1 MCGIAGIIKL
11 NTNDGSLE
19 AKIEKMQTGLK
30 HRGPD
35 DAGIYISTDKQAAL
49 AHTRLSILDLS
60 SAGHQP
66 MSTSDGRYSI
76 TFNGEIY
83 NFQELR
89 ENLISQG
96 EKFHSQTDTEV
107 ILKLYQRIG
116 SDCVQHLRGMF
127 AFAIWDDLEKTCFL
141 ARDPLGIKPL
151 YYYQLG
157 TTLVF
162 ASELRAVLASGLP
175 AINMSVEGLYG
186 YLTTGSVPEPY
197 TLIADIHCLPAG
209 NWLYWQNGNTTKKQY
224 WQINFT
230 PEAISPPEAEEI
242 VRKALLDSIQHHFI
256 SDVPVG
262 IFLSGG
268 IDSTTILALATQ
280 TQQSQLS
287 TYSITFAESEFNEGE
302 LAQKIA
308 NHFGAKH
315 TEYQVT
321 SSFAKSILPDFLA
334 AIDQPSI
341 DGFNTFCV
349 SKVAHD
355 NGMKVVLSGLGGDE
369 IFGGYQS
376 FQKVPQMVEWG
387 KKLNTLPFLRTG
399 LGLGLERWGTSPKIK
414 RLGDF
419 LKQPPTFASAYNTFR
434 GIFSHQEACMII
446 NQLSISIPILPPLVP
461 PYQGGKPESSPLPL
475 ARGGL
480 GWGSTPQEACII
492 INQLSTSI
500 PILPPLV
507 PPYQG
512 GKPESSSLPSVPF
525 QEGKPESSPL
535 PLARGGLGWGSTPQE
550 ACIIINQLS
559 TSIPILPPLV
569 PPYQGGKPE
578 SSSLPSVPFQEGKPE
593 SIPVLPPLVPPYQG
607 GKPESSSL
615 PSVPF
620 QEGKPES
627 SPLPLA
633 RGGLGWGSTPED
645 EVSFLEL
652 SGYMRNQL
660 LRDSDIMS
668 MNWGLEL
675 RVPFVDKNLLEAV
688 APIPSNIRL
697 AQGKKLLTQAI
708 TEIPDWVVNRPK
720 KGFSFP
726 FENWMN
732 SEFGDYFHNVH
743 QNLNIPPNIPLNPW
757 YRRWSLAILNHWW
770 EQINS

>member
-1 MCGIAGIIKL
+1 MCGIAGIIGF
-11 NTNDGSLE
+11 NDYDNQLK
-19 AKIEKMQTGLK
+19 AKIKKMQTALQ

-35 DAGIYISTDKQAAL
+35 DAGIYVSTDKQAAL

-60 SAGHQP
+60 PAGHQP
-66 MSTSDGRYSI
+66 MSSNDNRYHI

-107 ILKLYQRIG
+107 ILKLYQKIG
-116 SDCVQHLRGMF
+116 FNCVQHLRGMF

-209 NWLYWQNGNTTKKQY
+209 NWLYWQNGNITKKQY

-230 PEAISPPEAEEI
+230 PEAISPPEAREI

-280 TQQSQLS
+280 TQKSQLS
-287 TYSITFAESEFNEGE
+287 TYSIAFAESEFNEGE

-387 KKLNTLPFLRTG
+387 KKLNRLPFLRTG

-419 LKQPPTFASAYNTFR
+419 LKQPPTFAAAYNTFR
-434 GIFSHQEACMII
+434 SIFSHQEACLII

-461 PYQGGKPESSPLPL
+461 PDQGGKPES
-475 ARGGL
+475 
-480 GWGSTPQEACII
+480 
-492 INQLSTSI
+492 
-500 PILPPLV
+500 
-507 PPYQG
+507 
-512 GKPESSSLPSVPF
+512 ESSSVP
-525 QEGKPESSPL
+525 L
-535 PLARGGLGWGSTPQE
+535 
-550 ACIIINQLS
+550 
-559 TSIPILPPLV
+559 
-569 PPYQGGKPE
+569 
-578 SSSLPSVPFQEGKPE
+578 VPFQEGKPE
-593 SIPVLPPLVPPYQG
+593 SIPIFPPLVPPDQG
-607 GKPESSSL
+607 GKPESESSSL
-615 PSVPF
+615 P
-620 QEGKPES
+620 
-627 SPLPLA
+627 LL

-652 SGYMRNQL
+652 SRYMRNQL

-675 RVPFVDKNLLEAV
+675 RVPFVDKTLLETV

-708 TEIPDWVVNRPK
+708 TEIPDWVINRPK

-732 SEFGDYFHNVH
+732 SEFGDYFHHVH
-743 QNLNIPPNIPLNPW
+743 QNLNIPLNIPLKPW

>member
-1 MCGIAGIIKL
+1 MCGIAGVIKL
-11 NTNDGSLE
+11 NTDDGSLE
-19 AKIEKMQTGLK
+19 AKIEKMQTSLK

-60 SAGHQP
+60 AAGHQP
-66 MSTSDGRYSI
+66 MSTTDNRYHI

-107 ILKLYQRIG
+107 ILKLYQKIG
-116 SDCVQHLRGMF
+116 FNCVQHLRGMF

-197 TLIADIHCLPAG
+197 TLITDIHCLPAG
-209 NWLYWQNGNTTKKQY
+209 NWLYWHNGNTTKKQY
-224 WQINFT
+224 WQISFT

-287 TYSITFAESEFNEGE
+287 TYSIAFAESEFNEGE

-355 NGMKVVLSGLGGDE
+355 HNMKVVLSGLGGDE
-369 IFGGYQS
+369 IFGGYKS

-414 RLGDF
+414 RLGGF

-461 PYQGGKPESSPLPL
+461 PYQGGKPE
-475 ARGGL
+475 
-480 GWGSTPQEACII
+480 
-492 INQLSTSI
+492 
-500 PILPPLV
+500 
-507 PPYQG
+507 
-512 GKPESSSLPSVPF
+512 PESSS
-525 QEGKPESSPL
+525 
-535 PLARGGLGWGSTPQE
+535 
-550 ACIIINQLS
+550 
-559 TSIPILPPLV
+559 
-569 PPYQGGKPE
+569 
-578 SSSLPSVPFQEGKPE
+578 
-593 SIPVLPPLVPPYQG
+593 
-607 GKPESSSL
+607 
-615 PSVPF
+615 
-620 QEGKPES
+620 
-627 SPLPLA
+627 LPLA

-652 SGYMRNQL
+652 SRYMRNQL

-675 RVPFVDKNLLEAV
+675 RVPFVDKTLLEAV

-732 SEFGDYFHNVH
+732 SEFGDYFDNVH
-743 QNLNIPPNIPLNPW
+743 QNLNIPLNIPLNPW

>member
-1 MCGIAGIIKL
+1 MCGIAGIIRL
-11 NTNDGSLE
+11 DNYDNQLE
-19 AKIEKMQTGLK
+19 TKIEKMQTAIK

-35 DAGIYISTDKQAAL
+35 DAGIYVSTDKQAAL

-60 SAGHQP
+60 PAGHQP
-66 MSTSDGRYSI
+66 MSSNDNRYHI

-83 NFQELR
+83 NFQQLR
-89 ENLISQG
+89 QNLISQG

-107 ILKLYQRIG
+107 ILKLYQKIG

-209 NWLYWQNGNTTKKQY
+209 NWLYWQNGDTTKKQY

-287 TYSITFAESEFNEGE
+287 TYSIAFAESEFNEGK

-321 SSFAKSILPDFLA
+321 SSFAKNILPDFLT

-376 FQKVPQMVEWG
+376 FQKLPQMVQWR
-387 KKLNTLPFLRTG
+387 KKLQILPFLSTG
-399 LGLGLERWGTSPKIK
+399 LGIGLNRWGNSPKMQ

-419 LKQPPTFASAYNTFR
+419 LQQPPSFNAAYRTFR
-434 GIFSHQEACMII
+434 GIFSHQEACIII
-446 NQLSISIPILPPLVP
+446 NQLSITIPILPPLVP
-461 PYQGGKPESSPLPL
+461 PYQGKL
-475 ARGGL
+475 
-480 GWGSTPQEACII
+480 
-492 INQLSTSI
+492 
-500 PILPPLV
+500 
-507 PPYQG
+507 
-512 GKPESSSLPSVPF
+512 ESSS
-525 QEGKPESSPL
+525 
-535 PLARGGLGWGSTPQE
+535 
-550 ACIIINQLS
+550 
-559 TSIPILPPLV
+559 
-569 PPYQGGKPE
+569 
-578 SSSLPSVPFQEGKPE
+578 
-593 SIPVLPPLVPPYQG
+593 
-607 GKPESSSL
+607 
-615 PSVPF
+615 
-620 QEGKPES
+620 
-627 SPLPLA
+627 LPLA

-675 RVPFVDKNLLEAV
+675 RVPFVDKTLLEAV
-688 APIPSNIRL
+688 APISSNIRL

-708 TEIPDWVVNRPK
+708 TEIPDWVINRPK

-726 FENWMN
+726 FESWMN
-732 SEFGDYFHNVH
+732 SEFGDDFHNVHQNH

>member
-1 MCGIAGIIKL
+1 MCGIAGIIRL
-11 NTNDGSLE
+11 NTNNGRLE
-19 AKIEKMQTGLK
+19 AKIEKMQTALK

-60 SAGHQP
+60 AAGHQP
-66 MSTSDGRYSI
+66 MSTTDNRYHI

-141 ARDPLGIKPL
+141 ARDHLGIKPL

-175 AINMSVEGLYG
+175 AINMSLEGLYG

-197 TLIADIHCLPAG
+197 TLIADIYCLSAG
-209 NWLYWQNGNTTKKQY
+209 NWLYWQNVNITKKQY

-230 PEAISPPEAEEI
+230 PEKISPPEAREI

-280 TQQSQLS
+280 TQKSQLS

-321 SSFAKSILPDFLA
+321 SSFAKTILPDFLA

-355 NGMKVVLSGLGGDE
+355 HGMKVVLSGLGGDE

-376 FQKVPQMVEWG
+376 FQKVPQMVEWS
-387 KKLNTLPFLRTG
+387 KKLNILPFLRTG
-399 LGLGLERWGTSPKIK
+399 LGIGLESWVNSPRIK
-414 RLGDF
+414 RFGDF
-419 LKQPPTFASAYNTFR
+419 LTQTPSFASAYGTFR

-446 NQLSISIPILPPLVP
+446 NQLSISTPILPPLVP
-461 PYQGGKPESSPLPL
+461 SYQGE
-475 ARGGL
+475 
-480 GWGSTPQEACII
+480 
-492 INQLSTSI
+492 
-500 PILPPLV
+500 
-507 PPYQG
+507 
-512 GKPESSSLPSVPF
+512 KPESSSLP
-525 QEGKPESSPL
+525 
-535 PLARGGLGWGSTPQE
+535 LARGE
-550 ACIIINQLS
+550 
-559 TSIPILPPLV
+559 
-569 PPYQGGKPE
+569 
-578 SSSLPSVPFQEGKPE
+578 
-593 SIPVLPPLVPPYQG
+593 
-607 GKPESSSL
+607 
-615 PSVPF
+615 
-620 QEGKPES
+620 
-627 SPLPLA
+627 
-633 RGGLGWGSTPED
+633 LGWGSTPED

-652 SGYMRNQL
+652 SCYMRNQL
-660 LRDSDIMS
+660 LRDSDVMS

-708 TEIPDWVVNRPK
+708 TEIPDWVINRPK

-726 FENWMN
+726 FESWMN
-732 SEFGDYFHNVH
+732 SEFGDYFDNVH
-743 QNLNIPPNIPLNPW
+743 QNFNIPLNIPLKPW
-757 YRRWSLAILNHWW
+757 YRRWSLAILHHWW
-770 EQINS
+770 EQINL

>member
-1 MCGIAGIIKL
+1 MKL
-11 NTNDGSLE
+11 NTDDGSLE
-19 AKIEKMQTGLK
+19 AKIEKMQTSLK

-60 SAGHQP
+60 AAGHQP
-66 MSTSDGRYSI
+66 MSTTDNRYHI

-107 ILKLYQRIG
+107 ILKLYQKIG
-116 SDCVQHLRGMF
+116 FNCVQHLRGMF

-197 TLIADIHCLPAG
+197 TLITDIHCLPAG
-209 NWLYWQNGNTTKKQY
+209 NWLYWHNGNTTKKQY
-224 WQINFT
+224 WQISFT

-280 TQQSQLS
+280 TQKSQLS
-287 TYSITFAESEFNEGE
+287 TYSIAFAESEFNEGE

-355 NGMKVVLSGLGGDE
+355 HNMKVVLSGLGGDE
-369 IFGGYQS
+369 IFGGYKS

-387 KKLNTLPFLRTG
+387 KKLNRLPFLRTG

-414 RLGDF
+414 RLGGF

-461 PYQGGKPESSPLPL
+461 PYQGGKPEPESSSLPL
-475 ARGGL
+475 IPFQEGKPE
-480 GWGSTPQEACII
+480 ST
-492 INQLSTSI
+492 

-512 GKPESSSLPSVPF
+512 GKPES
-525 QEGKPESSPL
+525 
-535 PLARGGLGWGSTPQE
+535 
-550 ACIIINQLS
+550 
-559 TSIPILPPLV
+559 
-569 PPYQGGKPE
+569 E
-578 SSSLPSVPFQEGKPE
+578 SSS
-593 SIPVLPPLVPPYQG
+593 
-607 GKPESSSL
+607 
-615 PSVPF
+615 
-620 QEGKPES
+620 
-627 SPLPLA
+627 LPLA

-675 RVPFVDKNLLEAV
+675 RVPFVDKTLLETV

-732 SEFGDYFHNVH
+732 SEFGDYFDNVH
-743 QNLNIPPNIPLNPW
+743 QNLNIPLNIPLNPW

>member
-1 MCGIAGIIKL
+1 MCGIAGVIKL
-11 NTNDGSLE
+11 NTDDGSLE
-19 AKIEKMQTGLK
+19 AKIEKMQTSLK

-60 SAGHQP
+60 AAGHQP
-66 MSTSDGRYSI
+66 MSTTDNRYHI

-107 ILKLYQRIG
+107 ILKLYQKIG
-116 SDCVQHLRGMF
+116 FNCVQHLRGMF

-197 TLIADIHCLPAG
+197 TLITDIHCLPAG
-209 NWLYWQNGNTTKKQY
+209 NWLYWHNGNTTKKQY
-224 WQINFT
+224 WQISFT

-280 TQQSQLS
+280 TQKSQLS
-287 TYSITFAESEFNEGE
+287 TYSIAFAESEFNEGE

-355 NGMKVVLSGLGGDE
+355 HNMKVVLSGLGGDE
-369 IFGGYQS
+369 IFGGYKS

-387 KKLNTLPFLRTG
+387 KKLNRLPFLRTG

-414 RLGDF
+414 RLGGF

-461 PYQGGKPESSPLPL
+461 PYQGGKPEPESSSLPL
-475 ARGGL
+475 SPFQEGKPE
-480 GWGSTPQEACII
+480 ST
-492 INQLSTSI
+492 

-512 GKPESSSLPSVPF
+512 GKPES
-525 QEGKPESSPL
+525 
-535 PLARGGLGWGSTPQE
+535 
-550 ACIIINQLS
+550 
-559 TSIPILPPLV
+559 
-569 PPYQGGKPE
+569 E
-578 SSSLPSVPFQEGKPE
+578 SSS
-593 SIPVLPPLVPPYQG
+593 
-607 GKPESSSL
+607 
-615 PSVPF
+615 
-620 QEGKPES
+620 
-627 SPLPLA
+627 LPLA

-675 RVPFVDKNLLEAV
+675 RVPFVDKTLLETV

-708 TEIPDWVVNRPK
+708 TEIPDWVINRPK

-732 SEFGDYFHNVH
+732 SEFGDYFDNVH
-743 QNLNIPPNIPLNPW
+743 QNLNIPLNIPLNPW

>member
-11 NTNDGSLE
+11 NTNYGNLE
-19 AKIEKMQTGLK
+19 AKIEKMQTALK

-66 MSTSDGRYSI
+66 MSTSDNRYHI

-107 ILKLYQRIG
+107 ILKLYQKIG
-116 SDCVQHLRGMF
+116 FNCVQNLRGMF

-197 TLIADIHCLPAG
+197 TLITDIHCLPAG

-224 WQINFT
+224 WQISFT

-287 TYSITFAESEFNEGE
+287 TYSIAFAESEFNEGE

-355 NGMKVVLSGLGGDE
+355 HNMKVVLSGLGGDE
-369 IFGGYQS
+369 IFGGYKS

-387 KKLNTLPFLRTG
+387 KKLNRLPFLRTG

-414 RLGDF
+414 RLGGF

-461 PYQGGKPESSPLPL
+461 PYQGGKPESESSSLPL
-475 ARGGL
+475 LRGGL
-480 GWGSTPQEACII
+480 GWGSTQ
-492 INQLSTSI
+492 
-500 PILPPLV
+500 
-507 PPYQG
+507 
-512 GKPESSSLPSVPF
+512 
-525 QEGKPESSPL
+525 
-535 PLARGGLGWGSTPQE
+535 
-550 ACIIINQLS
+550 
-559 TSIPILPPLV
+559 
-569 PPYQGGKPE
+569 
-578 SSSLPSVPFQEGKPE
+578 
-593 SIPVLPPLVPPYQG
+593 
-607 GKPESSSL
+607 
-615 PSVPF
+615 
-620 QEGKPES
+620 
-627 SPLPLA
+627 
-633 RGGLGWGSTPED
+633 ED

-675 RVPFVDKNLLEAV
+675 RVPFVDKTLLETV

-708 TEIPDWVVNRPK
+708 TEIPDWVINRPK

-732 SEFGDYFHNVH
+732 SEFGDYFDNVH
-743 QNLNIPPNIPLNPW
+743 QNLNIPLNIPLNPW

>member
-1 MCGIAGIIKL
+1 MCGIAGIIRL
-11 NTNDGSLE
+11 NTNNGRLE
-19 AKIEKMQTGLK
+19 AKIEKMQTALK

-60 SAGHQP
+60 AAGHQP
-66 MSTSDGRYSI
+66 MSTTDNRYHI

-175 AINMSVEGLYG
+175 AINMSLEGLYG

-197 TLIADIHCLPAG
+197 TLIADIYCLSAG
-209 NWLYWQNGNTTKKQY
+209 NWLYWQNGNITKKQY

-230 PEAISPPEAEEI
+230 PEKISPPEAREI

-268 IDSTTILALATQ
+268 IDSTTILGLATQ
-280 TQQSQLS
+280 TQKSQLS

-321 SSFAKSILPDFLA
+321 SSFAKTILPDFLA

-355 NGMKVVLSGLGGDE
+355 HGMKVVLSGLGGDE

-376 FQKVPQMVEWG
+376 FQKVPQMVEWS
-387 KKLNTLPFLRTG
+387 KKLNILPFLRTG
-399 LGLGLERWGTSPKIK
+399 LGIGLESWGNSPRIK
-414 RLGDF
+414 RFGDF
-419 LKQPPTFASAYNTFR
+419 LTQTPSFASAYGTFR

-446 NQLSISIPILPPLVP
+446 NQLSISTPILPPLVP
-461 PYQGGKPESSPLPL
+461 PYQGKKPESSSL
-475 ARGGL
+475 
-480 GWGSTPQEACII
+480 
-492 INQLSTSI
+492 
-500 PILPPLV
+500 PLV

-512 GKPESSSLPSVPF
+512 KKPESSS
-525 QEGKPESSPL
+525 
-535 PLARGGLGWGSTPQE
+535 
-550 ACIIINQLS
+550 
-559 TSIPILPPLV
+559 
-569 PPYQGGKPE
+569 
-578 SSSLPSVPFQEGKPE
+578 
-593 SIPVLPPLVPPYQG
+593 
-607 GKPESSSL
+607 
-615 PSVPF
+615 
-620 QEGKPES
+620 
-627 SPLPLA
+627 LPLA

-652 SGYMRNQL
+652 SCYMRNQL
-660 LRDSDIMS
+660 LRDSDVMS

-708 TEIPDWVVNRPK
+708 TEIPDWVINRPK

-726 FENWMN
+726 FESWMN
-732 SEFGDYFHNVH
+732 SEFGDYFDNVH
-743 QNLNIPPNIPLNPW
+743 QNLNIPLNIPLKPW
-757 YRRWSLAILNHWW
+757 YRRWSLAILHHWW
-770 EQINS
+770 EQINL

>member
-1 MCGIAGIIKL
+1 MCGIAGVIKL
-11 NTNDGSLE
+11 NTDDGSLE
-19 AKIEKMQTGLK
+19 AKIEKMQTALK

-35 DAGIYISTDKQAAL
+35 DAGIYISTEKQAAL

-60 SAGHQP
+60 AAGHQP
-66 MSTSDGRYSI
+66 MSTTDNRYHI

-197 TLIADIHCLPAG
+197 TLIADIHCLSAG
-209 NWLYWQNGNTTKKQY
+209 NWLYWHNGNTTKKQY

-230 PEAISPPEAEEI
+230 PEAISPPEAQEI

-287 TYSITFAESEFNEGE
+287 TYSIAFAESEFNEGE
-302 LAQKIA
+302 LAEKIA

-369 IFGGYQS
+369 IFGGYKS
-376 FQKVPQMVEWG
+376 FQKVPQMVAWS
-387 KKLNTLPFLRTG
+387 KNLNRLPFLRTG
-399 LGLGLERWGTSPKIK
+399 LSLGLERWGNSLKMQ
-414 RLGDF
+414 RFGEF
-419 LKQPPTFASAYNTFR
+419 LKQPPSFASAYNTFR
-434 GIFSHQEACMII
+434 GIFSHQEACLII

-461 PYQGGKPESSPLPL
+461 PYQG
-475 ARGGL
+475 
-480 GWGSTPQEACII
+480 
-492 INQLSTSI
+492 
-500 PILPPLV
+500 
-507 PPYQG
+507 
-512 GKPESSSLPSVPF
+512 
-525 QEGKPESSPL
+525 
-535 PLARGGLGWGSTPQE
+535 
-550 ACIIINQLS
+550 
-559 TSIPILPPLV
+559 
-569 PPYQGGKPE
+569 
-578 SSSLPSVPFQEGKPE
+578 
-593 SIPVLPPLVPPYQG
+593 
-607 GKPESSSL
+607 
-615 PSVPF
+615 
-620 QEGKPES
+620 
-627 SPLPLA
+627 
-633 RGGLGWGSTPED
+633 GGLGWGSTPED

-675 RVPFVDKNLLEAV
+675 RVPFVDKTLLETV

-708 TEIPDWVVNRPK
+708 TEIPDWVINRPK

-726 FENWMN
+726 FESWMN

-743 QNLNIPPNIPLNPW
+743 QKLNIPPNIPLKPW

>member
-1 MCGIAGIIKL
+1 MCGIAGFIKL
-11 NTNDGSLE
+11 NTDDGSLE
-19 AKIEKMQTGLK
+19 AKIEKMQTSLK

-60 SAGHQP
+60 AAGHQP
-66 MSTSDGRYSI
+66 MSTTDNRYHI

-107 ILKLYQRIG
+107 ILKLYQKIG
-116 SDCVQHLRGMF
+116 FDCVQHLRGMF

-197 TLIADIHCLPAG
+197 TLITDIHCLPAG

-224 WQINFT
+224 WQISFT
-230 PEAISPPEAEEI
+230 PEAISPPEAQEI

-287 TYSITFAESEFNEGE
+287 TYSIAFAESEFNEGE

-355 NGMKVVLSGLGGDE
+355 HNMKVVLSGLGGDE
-369 IFGGYQS
+369 IFGGYKS

-414 RLGDF
+414 RLGGF
-419 LKQPPTFASAYNTFR
+419 LKQPPTFDSAYNTFR
-434 GIFSHQEACMII
+434 GNFSHQEACMII

-461 PYQGGKPESSPLPL
+461 PYQGGKPES
-475 ARGGL
+475 
-480 GWGSTPQEACII
+480 
-492 INQLSTSI
+492 
-500 PILPPLV
+500 
-507 PPYQG
+507 
-512 GKPESSSLPSVPF
+512 ESSSLPLLRV
-525 QEGKPESSPL
+525 
-535 PLARGGLGWGSTPQE
+535 
-550 ACIIINQLS
+550 
-559 TSIPILPPLV
+559 
-569 PPYQGGKPE
+569 
-578 SSSLPSVPFQEGKPE
+578 
-593 SIPVLPPLVPPYQG
+593 
-607 GKPESSSL
+607 
-615 PSVPF
+615 
-620 QEGKPES
+620 
-627 SPLPLA
+627 
-633 RGGLGWGSTPED
+633 GLGWGSTPED

-675 RVPFVDKNLLEAV
+675 RVPFVDKTLLETV

-732 SEFGDYFHNVH
+732 SEFGDYFDNVH
-743 QNLNIPPNIPLNPW
+743 QNLNIPLNIPLNPW

>member
-1 MCGIAGIIKL
+1 MCGIAGIIRL
-11 NTNDGSLE
+11 NTNNGRLE
-19 AKIEKMQTGLK
+19 AKIEKMQTALK

-60 SAGHQP
+60 AAGHQP
-66 MSTSDGRYSI
+66 MSTTDNRYHI

-141 ARDPLGIKPL
+141 ARDHLGIKPL

-175 AINMSVEGLYG
+175 AINMSLEGLYG

-197 TLIADIHCLPAG
+197 TLIADIYCLSAG
-209 NWLYWQNGNTTKKQY
+209 NWLYWQNGNITKKQY

-230 PEAISPPEAEEI
+230 PEKISPPEAREI

-280 TQQSQLS
+280 TQKSQLS

-321 SSFAKSILPDFLA
+321 SSFAKTILPDFLA

-355 NGMKVVLSGLGGDE
+355 HGMKVVLSGLGGDE

-376 FQKVPQMVEWG
+376 FQKVPQMVEWS
-387 KKLNTLPFLRTG
+387 KKLNILPFLRTG
-399 LGLGLERWGTSPKIK
+399 LGIGLESWGNSPRIK
-414 RLGDF
+414 RFGDF
-419 LKQPPTFASAYNTFR
+419 LTQTPSFASAYGTFR

-446 NQLSISIPILPPLVP
+446 NQLSISTPILPPLVP
-461 PYQGGKPESSPLPL
+461 SYQGE
-475 ARGGL
+475 
-480 GWGSTPQEACII
+480 
-492 INQLSTSI
+492 
-500 PILPPLV
+500 
-507 PPYQG
+507 
-512 GKPESSSLPSVPF
+512 KPESSSLP
-525 QEGKPESSPL
+525 
-535 PLARGGLGWGSTPQE
+535 LARGE
-550 ACIIINQLS
+550 
-559 TSIPILPPLV
+559 
-569 PPYQGGKPE
+569 
-578 SSSLPSVPFQEGKPE
+578 
-593 SIPVLPPLVPPYQG
+593 
-607 GKPESSSL
+607 
-615 PSVPF
+615 
-620 QEGKPES
+620 
-627 SPLPLA
+627 
-633 RGGLGWGSTPED
+633 LGWGSTPED

-652 SGYMRNQL
+652 SCYMRNQL
-660 LRDSDIMS
+660 LRDSDVMS

-708 TEIPDWVVNRPK
+708 TEIPDWVINRPK

-726 FENWMN
+726 FESWMN
-732 SEFGDYFHNVH
+732 SEFGDYFDNVH
-743 QNLNIPPNIPLNPW
+743 QNLNIPLNIPLKPW
-757 YRRWSLAILNHWW
+757 YRRWSLAILHHWW
-770 EQINS
+770 EQINL

>member
-1 MCGIAGIIKL
+1 MCGISGIIRL
-11 NTNDGSLE
+11 NPHDNHVE
-19 AKIEKMQTGLK
+19 KKIKRMQTALQ

-35 DAGIYISTDKQAAL
+35 DAGICISTDQQAAL

-60 SAGHQP
+60 PAGHQP

-83 NFQELR
+83 NFQQLR
-89 ENLISQG
+89 QNLIDQG

-116 SDCVQHLRGMF
+116 ADCIHHLRGMF
-127 AFAIWDDLEKTCFL
+127 AFAIWDDWEKTCFL

-151 YYYQLG
+151 YYWQSG

-175 AINMSVEGLYG
+175 GVNLSPEGLYG

-197 TLIADIHCLPAG
+197 TLIADIHCLAAG
-209 NWLYWQNGNTTKKQY
+209 HWLYWQNGNITKKQY

-230 PEAISPPEAEEI
+230 PEEISPPEAREI
-242 VRKALLDSIQHHFI
+242 VRTALVDSIQHHFI

-287 TYSITFAESEFNEGE
+287 TYSITFAESEYNEGE
-302 LAQKIA
+302 LAQKVA

-321 SSFAKSILPDFLA
+321 ASFAKDIFPNFLT

-355 NGMKVVLSGLGGDE
+355 QGMKVVLSGLGGDE

-376 FQKVPQMVEWG
+376 FQKVPQMVSFS
-387 KKLNTLPFLRTG
+387 KNTKFLPWLRTG
-399 LGLGLERWGTSPKIK
+399 FGVGLAHWGTLPKMK
-414 RLGDF
+414 RFGDF
-419 LKQPPTFASAYNTFR
+419 LSHPPTFASAYGSFR
-434 GIFSHQEACMII
+434 GVFSHQEALTIVQHLLGESLI
-446 NQLSISIPILPPLVP
+446 YQQQLDSNQ
-461 PYQGGKPESSPLPL
+461 
-475 ARGGL
+475 
-480 GWGSTPQEACII
+480 
-492 INQLSTSI
+492 N
-500 PILPPLV
+500 
-507 PPYQG
+507 
-512 GKPESSSLPSVPF
+512 
-525 QEGKPESSPL
+525 
-535 PLARGGLGWGSTPQE
+535 
-550 ACIIINQLS
+550 
-559 TSIPILPPLV
+559 
-569 PPYQGGKPE
+569 
-578 SSSLPSVPFQEGKPE
+578 
-593 SIPVLPPLVPPYQG
+593 
-607 GKPESSSL
+607 
-615 PSVPF
+615 
-620 QEGKPES
+620 
-627 SPLPLA
+627 
-633 RGGLGWGSTPED
+633 TPED

-652 SGYMRNQL
+652 SRYMRNQL
-660 LRDSDIMS
+660 LRDSDVMS

-675 RVPFVDKNLLEAV
+675 RVPFVDKALLEAV

-697 AQGKKLLTQAI
+697 QEGKKLLTQAI
-708 TEIPDWVVNRPK
+708 TEIPDWVVNKPK

-726 FENWMN
+726 FESWMD
-732 SEFGDYFHNVH
+732 SEFGDYF
-743 QNLNIPPNIPLNPW
+743 QNSNIPLNIPLTPW
-757 YRRWSLAILNHWW
+757 YRRWSLAIFKHWW
-770 EQINS
+770 ESVRS

>member
-1 MCGIAGIIKL
+1 MCGLAGIIKL

-19 AKIEKMQTGLK
+19 AKIEKMQTALK

-35 DAGIYISTDKQAAL
+35 DAGTYISTDKQAAL

-89 ENLISQG
+89 RNLISQG

-151 YYYQLG
+151 YYYQLS

-209 NWLYWQNGNTTKKQY
+209 NWLYWHNGNTTKKQY

-230 PEAISPPEAEEI
+230 PEAISPSEAQEI

-287 TYSITFAESEFNEGE
+287 TYSIAFAESEFNEGE

-321 SSFAKSILPDFLA
+321 SSFAKSILPDFLT

-369 IFGGYQS
+369 IFGGYRS
-376 FQKVPQMVEWG
+376 FQKVPQMVKWA
-387 KKLNTLPFLRTG
+387 KKLNILPFLGTG
-399 LGLGLERWGTSPKIK
+399 LGIGLERWGNSPKTK

-446 NQLSISIPILPPLVP
+446 NQLSTSTPILPPDK
-461 PYQGGKPESSPLPL
+461 GGKS
-475 ARGGL
+475 
-480 GWGSTPQEACII
+480 
-492 INQLSTSI
+492 
-500 PILPPLV
+500 
-507 PPYQG
+507 
-512 GKPESSSLPSVPF
+512 ESSS
-525 QEGKPESSPL
+525 
-535 PLARGGLGWGSTPQE
+535 
-550 ACIIINQLS
+550 
-559 TSIPILPPLV
+559 
-569 PPYQGGKPE
+569 
-578 SSSLPSVPFQEGKPE
+578 
-593 SIPVLPPLVPPYQG
+593 
-607 GKPESSSL
+607 
-615 PSVPF
+615 
-620 QEGKPES
+620 
-627 SPLPLA
+627 LPLA

-675 RVPFVDKNLLEAV
+675 RVPFVDKTLLEAV

-708 TEIPDWVVNRPK
+708 TEIPDWVINRPK

-732 SEFGDYFHNVH
+732 SEFGDYFHNVY
-743 QNLNIPPNIPLNPW
+743 QNLNIPSNIPLNPW

>member
-11 NTNDGSLE
+11 NTNYGNLE
-19 AKIEKMQTGLK
+19 AKIEKMQTALK

-66 MSTSDGRYSI
+66 MSTSDNRYHI

-107 ILKLYQRIG
+107 ILKLYQKIG
-116 SDCVQHLRGMF
+116 FNCVQNLRGMF

-197 TLIADIHCLPAG
+197 TLITDIHCLPAG

-224 WQINFT
+224 WQISFT

-287 TYSITFAESEFNEGE
+287 TYSIAFAESEFNEGE

-355 NGMKVVLSGLGGDE
+355 HNMKVVLSGLGGDE
-369 IFGGYQS
+369 IFGGYKS

-387 KKLNTLPFLRTG
+387 KKLNRLPFLRTG

-414 RLGDF
+414 RLGGF

-434 GIFSHQEACMII
+434 GIFYHQEACLII

-461 PYQGGKPESSPLPL
+461 PYQGGKPES
-475 ARGGL
+475 
-480 GWGSTPQEACII
+480 
-492 INQLSTSI
+492 
-500 PILPPLV
+500 
-507 PPYQG
+507 
-512 GKPESSSLPSVPF
+512 ESSSLP
-525 QEGKPESSPL
+525 L
-535 PLARGGLGWGSTPQE
+535 L
-550 ACIIINQLS
+550 
-559 TSIPILPPLV
+559 
-569 PPYQGGKPE
+569 
-578 SSSLPSVPFQEGKPE
+578 
-593 SIPVLPPLVPPYQG
+593 
-607 GKPESSSL
+607 
-615 PSVPF
+615 
-620 QEGKPES
+620 
-627 SPLPLA
+627 

-675 RVPFVDKNLLEAV
+675 RVPFVDKTLLETV

-708 TEIPDWVVNRPK
+708 TEIPDWVINRPK

-732 SEFGDYFHNVH
+732 SEFGDYFDNVH
-743 QNLNIPPNIPLNPW
+743 QNLNIPLNIPLNPW

>member
-1 MCGIAGIIKL
+1 MCGIAGIIRL
-11 NTNDGSLE
+11 NTNNGRLE
-19 AKIEKMQTGLK
+19 AKIEKMQTALK

-60 SAGHQP
+60 AAGHQP
-66 MSTSDGRYSI
+66 MSTTDNRYHI

-127 AFAIWDDLEKTCFL
+127 AFGIWDDLEKTCFL

-175 AINMSVEGLYG
+175 AINMSLEGLYG

-197 TLIADIHCLPAG
+197 TLIADIYCLSAG
-209 NWLYWQNGNTTKKQY
+209 NWLYWQNGNITKKQY

-230 PEAISPPEAEEI
+230 PEKISPPEAREI

-268 IDSTTILALATQ
+268 IDSTTILGLATQ
-280 TQQSQLS
+280 TQKSQLS

-321 SSFAKSILPDFLA
+321 SSFAKTILPDFLA

-355 NGMKVVLSGLGGDE
+355 HGMKVVLSGLGGDE

-376 FQKVPQMVEWG
+376 FQKVPQMVEWS
-387 KKLNTLPFLRTG
+387 KKLNILPFLRTG
-399 LGLGLERWGTSPKIK
+399 LGIGLESWGNSPRIK
-414 RLGDF
+414 RFGDF
-419 LKQPPTFASAYNTFR
+419 LTQTPSFASAYGTFR

-446 NQLSISIPILPPLVP
+446 NQLSISTPILPPLVP
-461 PYQGGKPESSPLPL
+461 PYQGE
-475 ARGGL
+475 
-480 GWGSTPQEACII
+480 
-492 INQLSTSI
+492 
-500 PILPPLV
+500 
-507 PPYQG
+507 
-512 GKPESSSLPSVPF
+512 KPESSS
-525 QEGKPESSPL
+525 
-535 PLARGGLGWGSTPQE
+535 
-550 ACIIINQLS
+550 
-559 TSIPILPPLV
+559 
-569 PPYQGGKPE
+569 
-578 SSSLPSVPFQEGKPE
+578 
-593 SIPVLPPLVPPYQG
+593 
-607 GKPESSSL
+607 
-615 PSVPF
+615 
-620 QEGKPES
+620 
-627 SPLPLA
+627 LPLA

-652 SGYMRNQL
+652 SCYMRNQL
-660 LRDSDIMS
+660 LRDSDVMS

-708 TEIPDWVVNRPK
+708 TEIPDWVINRPK

-726 FENWMN
+726 FESWMN
-732 SEFGDYFHNVH
+732 SEFGDYFDNVH
-743 QNLNIPPNIPLNPW
+743 QNLNIPLNIPLKPW
-757 YRRWSLAILNHWW
+757 YRRWSLAILHHWW
-770 EQINS
+770 EQINL

>member
-1 MCGIAGIIKL
+1 MCGIAGIINL
-11 NTNDGSLE
+11 NPNNGNLE
-19 AKIEKMQTGLK
+19 AKIKKMQTALQ

-35 DAGIYISTDKQAAL
+35 DAGIYISTDKQTAL

-60 SAGHQP
+60 PAGHQP
-66 MSTSDGRYSI
+66 MSTSDGRYLI

-96 EKFHSQTDTEV
+96 EKFYSQTDTEV
-107 ILKLYQRIG
+107 ILKLYQRMG

-141 ARDPLGIKPL
+141 ARDHLAIKPL
-151 YYYQLG
+151 YYWQSG
-157 TTLVF
+157 SNLVF

-197 TLIADIHCLPAG
+197 TLIADIHGLAAG
-209 NWLYWQNGNTTKKQY
+209 NWLFWENGNTTKKQY

-230 PEAISPPEAEEI
+230 PEKISPPEAQEI
-242 VRKALLDSIQHHFI
+242 VRTALLDSIKHHFI

-280 TQQSQLS
+280 TQKSQLS
-287 TYSITFAESEFNEGE
+287 TYSIAFAESEYNEGE
-302 LAQKIA
+302 LAAKIA

-321 SSFAKSILPDFLA
+321 SSFAKGILPDFLK

-376 FQKVPQMVEWG
+376 FQKVPQMVAWSQ
-387 KKLNTLPFLRTG
+387 KLQILPFLSTG
-399 LGLGLERWGTSPKIK
+399 LAIGLERWGNSPKMQ
-414 RLGDF
+414 RLGNF
-419 LKQPPTFASAYNTFR
+419 LQQPPSFNAAYRTFR
-434 GIFSHQEACMII
+434 GIFSHE
-446 NQLSISIPILPPLVP
+446 
-461 PYQGGKPESSPLPL
+461 
-475 ARGGL
+475 
-480 GWGSTPQEACII
+480 EACII
-492 INQLSTSI
+492 IQQLLGESFIYQQQLDGNQ
-500 PILPPLV
+500 
-507 PPYQG
+507 
-512 GKPESSSLPSVPF
+512 
-525 QEGKPESSPL
+525 
-535 PLARGGLGWGSTPQE
+535 
-550 ACIIINQLS
+550 N
-559 TSIPILPPLV
+559 
-569 PPYQGGKPE
+569 
-578 SSSLPSVPFQEGKPE
+578 
-593 SIPVLPPLVPPYQG
+593 
-607 GKPESSSL
+607 
-615 PSVPF
+615 
-620 QEGKPES
+620 
-627 SPLPLA
+627 
-633 RGGLGWGSTPED
+633 TPED

-652 SGYMRNQL
+652 SRYMRNQL
-660 LRDSDIMS
+660 LRDSDVMS

-675 RVPFVDKNLLEAV
+675 RVPFVDKVLLETV
-688 APIPSNIRL
+688 APIPSSIRL

-708 TEIPDWVVNRPK
+708 IEVPDWVINRPK

-726 FENWMN
+726 FESWMN
-732 SEFGDYFHNVH
+732 SEFGDYF
-743 QNLNIPPNIPLNPW
+743 QNLNIPPNIPINSW
-757 YRRWSLAILNHWW
+757 YRRWSLAILKHWW
-770 EQINS
+770 EQIKS